1 MENLKEI
8 IESLTD
14 DQKKEVADFIQTMMA
29 RGSQR
34 VKTRLRQ
41 DWAGK
46 LAASNSGQSMLE
58 LQRSTYHG

>member
-1 MENLKEI
+1 MENLNEI
-8 IESLTD
+8 IDSLTD
-14 DQKKEVADFIQTMMA
+14 DQKKEVAEFVQTMMA

-46 LAASNSGQSMLE
+46 LSPAPSGQTMLE
-58 LQRSTYHG
+58 LQQTTYHS